1 VNGAG
6 LFVALRDSGTNN
18 GGVRAFAR
26 GAGGT
31 LSFANKV
38 LDRCATEKPHCEENN
53 NGLYDVEG
61 IAVAPNGERVYAAS
75 QNGGGGAG
83 GALTVFSRNAATQAI
98 TQLRCVPRT
107 LATKSRLCQARRRA
121 AEMIGDAA

>member
-1 VNGAG
+1 ME
-6 LFVALRDSGTNN
+6 
-18 GGVRAFAR
+18 RACSSPYATAAPTTVECGRLHAVQAAR
-26 GAGGT
+26 SRSQTKCWIAARRKNHT
-31 LSFANKV
+31 AK
-38 LDRCATEKPHCEENN
+38 KNN
-53 NGLYDVEG
+53 NGFYDVEG

-107 LATKSRLCQARRRA
+107 LATKSGLCQARRWA